1 MMNKT
6 IIINISGVIFHIEED
21 AYEML
26 RNYMNEIKRHFAS
39 YQDNFEIITD
49 IENRI
54 AEMFTELLEK
64 ESKQVIVTADVV
76 LVTSKMGN
84 TADFEDDNT
93 SDFELNQTLDPIE
106 NKRKLFRDID
116 DRVIGGVCSGVGHY
130 FGIEAKW
137 IRIAFFVLFIFYGIG
152 LFPYLLLWI
161 IMPKAVSRT
170 DKMEMKGEKIN
181 LQAFQKNMEE
191 ELQAVTQN
199 ISKAHE
205 YAKPSLGRLGHFI
218 RDVVTGLLKFLG
230 GTGKLIL
237 KIFGVFIITIVG
249 FFLVAAF
256 IALLVFLGY
265 AGNTDVSTIFPI
277 NALAPSLR
285 PAIYLC
291 AFLVVFIPLLGIF
304 LFIIRVLF
312 KSRKVTKTIGFSLL
326 MTWVLAL
333 GVGIFCI
340 AKNATDFKEE
350 ASFSEA
356 TGLKTNTQNIY
367 YLQLGEERTIQEDFI
382 GDNKTKIITIT
393 GNDKDFDTPN
403 RVDIDLHLV
412 ESGIPTLTK
421 TYSARGKNFD
431 MALSNARQIEYYYT
445 QKDSLLVFDS
455 HSGLKKGSLWRNQEV
470 KLKLNI
476 PIGTVLYIQK
486 QFANRFF
493 HSQMYDCINYEDDN
507 EAIIKVVATKDGF
520 SCKKTD
526 QAIERQKEYNKENEI
541 KDSVSTT
548 LIF

>member
-1 MMNKT
+1 MNKT

-26 RNYMNEIKRHFAS
+26 KNYMNEIKRHFSS

-84 TADFEDDNT
+84 TEDFGDDNA
-93 SDFELNQTLDPIE
+93 SDFEPNPTADPIE

-130 FGIEAKW
+130 FGIEARW
-137 IRIAFFVLFIFYGIG
+137 IRIAFFVLFIFYGFG

-181 LQAFQKNMEE
+181 LQAFQKNVEE
-191 ELQAVTQN
+191 ELQAVTHN

-205 YAKPSLGRLGHFI
+205 YAKPGLGRLGSFI

-237 KIFGVFIITIVG
+237 KIIGVLIITFVG
-249 FFLVAAF
+249 FLLIAAF

-277 NALAPSLR
+277 NALTPALR
-285 PAIYLC
+285 PAIYVC
-291 AFLVVFIPLLGIF
+291 AFLVIFIPLLGII

-312 KSRKVTKTIGFSLL
+312 NSRKLTRTIGFSLL

-333 GVGIFCI
+333 AVGIFCI

-367 YLQLGEERTIQEDFI
+367 YLQMGEERTIQEDFVD
-382 GDNKTKIITIT
+382 GNRTKIITIT
-393 GNDKDFDTPN
+393 GNDRDFDTPN

-412 ESGIPTLTK
+412 ESGTPTLTK

-431 MALSNARQIEYYYT
+431 MALRNARQIEYYYT

-455 HSGLKKGSLWRNQEV
+455 HSELKEGSLWRNQEV
-470 KLKLNI
+470 RLKLNI

-486 QFANRFF
+486 QFASRFF
-493 HSQMYDCINYEDDN
+493 QSQMYDCLDYDDDN
-507 EAIIKVVATKDGF
+507 EDLIKVVATKEGF
-520 SCKKTD
+520 TCQKTD
-526 QAIERQKEYNKENEI
+526 KAIARQKEYNQENEI
-541 KDSVSTT
+541 KDSVSTI
-548 LIF
+548 LKF

>member
-1 MMNKT
+1 MNKT

-26 RNYMNEIKRHFAS
+26 KTYMNEIKRHFAS

-64 ESKQVIVTADVV
+64 ESKQVIINADVI

-84 TADFEDDNT
+84 TEDFGDDNA
-93 SDFELNQTLDPIE
+93 SDFETNETANSIE

-130 FGIEAKW
+130 FGIEARW
-137 IRIAFFVLFIFYGIG
+137 IRVAFFVLFIFYGFG

-161 IMPKAVSRT
+161 IMPKAMSRT

-181 LQAFQKNMEE
+181 LQAFQKNVEE

-205 YAKPSLGRLGHFI
+205 YAQPGLGRLGSFI
-218 RDVVTGLLKFLG
+218 RDVVNGLLKFLG
-230 GTGKLIL
+230 TTGKLII
-237 KIFGVFIITIVG
+237 KIIGVLIITFVG
-249 FFLVAAF
+249 FLLTAAF

-277 NALAPSLR
+277 NALAPALR
-285 PAIYLC
+285 PAIYVC
-291 AFLVVFIPLLGIF
+291 AFLVIFIPLLGII
-304 LFIIRVLF
+304 LFIIRALF
-312 KSRKVTKTIGFSLL
+312 NSRKLTKTIGFSML

-333 GVGIFCI
+333 AIGIFCI

-350 ASFSEA
+350 ANFSEA
-356 TGLKTNTQNIY
+356 TGLKTNPQNVY
-367 YLQLGEERTIQEDFI
+367 YLQMGEERTIQEDFV
-382 GDNKTKIITIT
+382 GGNKTRVITIT
-393 GNDKDFDTPN
+393 GNDRDFDTPN
-403 RVDIDLHLV
+403 SVDIDLHLV
-412 ESGIPTLTK
+412 ESGSPTLTK
-421 TYSARGKNFD
+421 TYSARGKNFN
-431 MALSNARQIEYYYT
+431 MALNNAKQIEYYYT

-455 HSGLKKGSLWRNQEV
+455 HSGLKEGSLWRNQEV

-486 QFANRFF
+486 QFASRFF
-493 HSQMYDCINYEDDN
+493 QSQMYDCLNYDDDN
-507 EAIIKVVATKDGF
+507 EGMLKVVATKEGF
-520 SCKKTD
+520 TCQKTD
-526 QAIERQKEYNKENEI
+526 EAIERQKEYNQENEI
-541 KDSVSTT
+541 KDSVSTI
-548 LIF
+548 LKF